1 MNQLPSVA
9 NCLSKLQDLDWDFQG
24 DRSDSPFSDL
34 HFHPGRFVP
43 QIPAALI
50 GTLTRP
56 QEIVLDPFCGSGTTL
71 VEAQRLGRDA
81 IGVDLNPVACLMSRA
96 KCMTKEAD
104 QIEEELSSFLK
115 RLAAS
120 RVEHLSSESPA
131 APPTVQLSK
140 WYHPETGRQL
150 SSIWSF
156 IQPLRDSEVGD
167 LAFFCFSAALMA
179 CCGETRTWGYICDNV
194 RPLEHRYVDAYSAFF
209 DRGQTLIE
217 AFRRR
222 ERRSLSTDHV
232 RVGSV
237 SVLQG
242 DALMTL
248 RSISDES
255 VDLVVTS
262 PPYFGVVD
270 YIKAQR
276 LTFEWFGLEIEPYRR
291 NEIGARSKRHRAAA
305 LSQYLEELRS
315 VANEIHRVLKSGHVA
330 AFVIGESG
338 KREGAVQ
345 HFVKV
350 LEEAGFQ
357 IGAQMTRS
365 IGLFRRQP
373 ASLAKEEL
381 IICVR
386 A

>member
-1 MNQLPSVA
+1 MNQLPSAA

-71 VEAQRLGRDA
+71 VEAQRLDRDA
-81 IGVDLNPVACLMSRA
+81 IGVDLNPVACLMSRV

-120 RVEHLSSESPA
+120 RVEHWSAKSPA
-131 APPTVQLSK
+131 APPSVQLSK

-167 LAFFCFSAALMA
+167 LALFCFSAALMA

-248 RSISDES
+248 RSIPDES
-255 VDLVVTS
+255 VHLVVTS

-270 YIKAQR
+270 YVKAQR

-291 NEIGARSKRHRAAA
+291 NEIGARSKRHRTAA
-305 LSQYLEELRS
+305 LSQYLEEMRS
-315 VANEIHRVLKSGHVA
+315 AVQEIHRVLKRGHAA

-345 HFVKV
+345 HFVKI
-350 LEEAGFQ
+350 LEDAGFQ

-381 IICVR
+381 ILCIR
-386 A
+386 S